1 MFEGLE
7 QADGGLRTHA
17 LDAGDVV
24 GGIAG
29 KRFEI
34 DHLFRG
40 DAELGD
46 HPVAANVRGP
56 AVFGIGAPSHVQ
68 HGDIAVVVDELKQIP
83 VAGED
88 SHPPALVGRPG
99 GQGAEHVVGLIAR
112 RHAERNVEG
121 VFEDGLQVGQV
132 CKEVL
137 RGRVA
142 VGLVGLVG
150 HVPEGGLCRVKGN
163 HHPLGGQALA
173 VVEQGFEKAIGDRGG
188 HALLGAQPPFTAF
201 GKGVKTPKGE
211 GMAVDQ

>member
-24 GGIAG
+24 GGIASE
-29 KRFEI
+29 RFEV

-40 DAELGD
+40 DTELGD
-46 HPVAANVRGP
+46 HPVAANFRGP
-56 AVFGIGAPSHVQ
+56 AVFGIGTTPHVQ
-68 HGDIAVVVDELKQIP
+68 HGDIAVVVDQLKQIP

-88 SHPPALVGRPG
+88 PHPPALVGSPV
-99 GQGAEHVVGLIAR
+99 GQGAEHVVGLVPR

-121 VFEDGLQVGQV
+121 VFEDGLQVGEV

-137 RGRVA
+137 GGCVA

-163 HHPLGGQALA
+163 HHPLGG
-173 VVEQGFEKAIGDRGG
+173 
-188 HALLGAQPPFTAF
+188 
-201 GKGVKTPKGE
+201 
-211 GMAVDQ
+211 